1 MCLSF
6 HDQILC
12 LLYLLNG
19 KFVRLPRLFYAYDYG
34 PWEGVES
41 SQKRDADFYK
51 AAGLD
56 LATNKLQWLL
66 CGFEGAVLVMNSDIF
81 PKLPTAQRQ
90 MIADR
95 WFAVMFG
102 RFTRQPRLAFG
113 SDLTEEA
120 DKLCAKLR
128 TAVGQLTFQRVLLE
142 ISGFIALSSQSQ
154 AQDYFDFWD
163 AVVNR
168 RDQVFGKTGS

>member
-1 MCLSF
+1 
-6 HDQILC
+6 
-12 LLYLLNG
+12 
-19 KFVRLPRLFYAYDYG
+19 
-34 PWEGVES
+34 
-41 SQKRDADFYK
+41 
-51 AAGLD
+51 
-56 LATNKLQWLL
+56 
-66 CGFEGAVLVMNSDIF
+66 MNSDIF

-113 SDLTEEA
+113 SDLAEEA

-142 ISGFIALSSQSQ
+142 ISGFIALSSQSR